1 MDICDILSDFNSNN
15 NDNNNNDNNNNVA
28 EKVTE
33 TTMQRCCGTSQMDHV
48 IEAGRPDI
56 VVLDKE
62 MDHTLVIDIA
72 VPVDGRVEEKEKE
85 KREKYQDLAR
95 EIRKLWKT
103 SVNVVLIVVGALG
116 AVANLEE
123 ELSRLELGRKEVDRA
138 QFSALLG

>member
-1 MDICDILSDFNSNN
+1 MVLDQWQCKLPAFAVHNEII
-15 NDNNNNDNNNNVA
+15 
-28 EKVTE
+28 
-33 TTMQRCCGTSQMDHV
+33 
-48 IEAGRPDI
+48 IIII

-62 MDHTLVIDIA
+62 MDHTWVIDIA
-72 VPVDGRVEEKEKE
+72 VPGDGRVEEKEKE

-103 SVNVVLIVVGALG
+103 SVNVVPIVVGALG

-138 QFSALLG
+138 QFSALLGSARILRRVLDI